1 MAGSTA
7 YPAGLDNFSDPNASD
22 PTTAPSHAQLH
33 QNVNAAIEAIESNA
47 SKAVRGGEDPLTVA
61 SVGAASYTISLTAAN
76 GVILTLT
83 GNGAIVF
90 PSGLAT
96 NRIISFLLVLKQDA
110 TGGRT
115 RTWPAS
121 ITWVGGSAPTLT
133 TTGGKA
139 DWFIFTTIDGGNT
152 WVGSVVAQ
160 GV

>member
-1 MAGSTA
+1 MAGTTA
-7 YPAGLDNFSDPNASD
+7 YPTGVDNFSDPLASD

-33 QNVNAAIEAIESNA
+33 QDVNAALEALETNA

-61 SVGAASYTISLTAAN
+61 SVGAASYTISLASAN

-83 GNGAIVF
+83 GNGAIVM
-90 PSGLAT
+90 PSGLAA
-96 NRIISFLLVLKQDA
+96 NKLISFLLVLKQDA
-110 TGGRT
+110 TGSRT

-133 TTGGKA
+133 TTASKA
-139 DWFIFTTIDGGNT
+139 DWIVFSTIDGGNT